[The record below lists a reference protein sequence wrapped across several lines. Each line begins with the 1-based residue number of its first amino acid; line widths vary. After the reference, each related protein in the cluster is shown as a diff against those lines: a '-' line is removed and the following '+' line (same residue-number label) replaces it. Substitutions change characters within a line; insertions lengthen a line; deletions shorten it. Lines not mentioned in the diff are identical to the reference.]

1 MFIDASALTALLT
14 DEDEARELLA
24 RLQQTGTRLT
34 SPLAVWEAV
43 VAVARVLDLSGQRR
57 RGGGRNLSR
66 ADGDRRGRGAAGNGT
81 DRARRLRPVRQGPPS
96 GGPQFRRLLCLCLR
110 PASGPALDVQGPRF
124 SADRYRGR
132 LTPCGARLGRQGLTG
147 AVAGRGLFLPE
158 ERRGLARGAVS
169 RRSEPGRGLRAGF
182 RGLRITDLRIYVQPY
197 R

>member
-34 SPLAVWEAV
+34 SPLAVWEAA
-43 VAVARVLDLSGQRR
+43 VAVARVLDVSVSAAAEAVEE
-57 RGGGRNLSR
+57 LSR

-81 DRARRLRPVRQGPPS
+81 ARARRLRPVRQGPAS
-96 GGPQFRRLLCLCLR
+96 GEPQFRGLFCLCLR
-110 PASGPALDVQGPRF
+110 PASGAALDVQGRRL

-132 LTPCGARLGRQGLTG
+132 LTPATPAGAQVRPAQREENVSSGRGKGADTGMRSLVDLGPGGRDFRASGARI
-147 AVAGRGLFLPE
+147 A
-158 ERRGLARGAVS
+158 
-169 RRSEPGRGLRAGF
+169 
-182 RGLRITDLRIYVQPY
+182 DLRFNVQRY